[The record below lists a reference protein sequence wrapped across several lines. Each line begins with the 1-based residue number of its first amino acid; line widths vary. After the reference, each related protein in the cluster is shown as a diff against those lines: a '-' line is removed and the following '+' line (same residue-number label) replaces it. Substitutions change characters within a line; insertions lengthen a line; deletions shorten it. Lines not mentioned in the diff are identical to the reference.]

1 MSITDLASYFFQQI
15 RTSEEE
21 AGRVYEPVIGIVTDN
36 KDPDKLARVKVKIPS
51 LSMEDTTW
59 WAPLISI
66 GAGKN
71 RGWYFIPEVDDE
83 VLVMSEHGDIGRPLI
98 VGALWNGKDKPPDSN
113 SSGSNP
119 KRVYKSRSGNLIEFD
134 DEGGKVTISDG
145 GGKGVII
152 IDKANKITIEAKSGD
167 VCLQAP
173 TGELTMVCKDA
184 DFSGSASFEIT
195 GKGLKLGS
203 DAAANVKSTGMLQI
217 ATQPCNVG
225 NGSAQAPSPPSASPA
240 EIPDPIA

>member
-51 LSMEDTTW
+51 LSMQDTTW
-59 WAPLISI
+59 WAPIISM
-66 GAGKN
+66 GAGAN
-71 RGWYFIPEVDDE
+71 RGWFFIPEVDDE
-83 VLVMSEHGDIGRPLI
+83 VLVMFEHGDIGRPLI

-119 KRVYKSRSGNLIEFD
+119 KRVYASRAGSLIEFD

-152 IDKANKITIEAKSGD
+152 LDKSNKITIEAKQGD
-167 VCLQAP
+167 VCLQAK
-173 TGELTMVCKDA
+173 GDLAIVCKEA
-184 DFSGSASFEIT
+184 DFQGQTSLEIT
-195 GKGLKLGS
+195 GKGIVLGGNAATVSS
-203 DAAANVKSTGMLQI
+203 DGMLGI
-217 ATQPCNVG
+217 AAQPCNIG
-225 NGSAQAPSPPSASPA
+225 NGSAKDAQAPSASPK
-240 EIPDPIA
+240 EVPDPI